1 MEQSLR
7 KLQIF
12 RNGEL
17 LTGSVAYVKGLINTA
32 FTEGKIVLN
41 DGEPISI
48 RYREDDKSSEI
59 KSLFGVAYINGDNK
73 SILWNDSGITIDT
86 DPKNNAYVTLN
97 YEVDESGNYTLTVAA
112 NTISVNDATADE
124 EGNPVVNGLA
134 TALDVKNYVDE
145 QISNVPKYTIQETP
159 TIDPTKHLKTYQLY
173 KDNTAVEGSVINIP
187 KDYLVKSASVETV
200 NDSDKAENGIFYN
213 NDGFK
218 VGDKYIDFIINT
230 KDSESSDGEHLYINV
245 TDLVDVY
252 TEGNGI
258 SIDGNQISVKI
269 KSGEQYIA
277 VDENGIHTNVQTI
290 ADASKDSN
298 GLATAL
304 DVKEYVDNYDCGTFT
319 LTDNDSGS
327 TEQQ

>member
-86 DPKNNAYVTLN
+86 NPKNGDFVTLN
-97 YEVDESGNYTLTVAA
+97 YVVDDSGKYTLTVAA
-112 NTISVNDATADE
+112 TTISVKDATAADE

-145 QISNVPKYTIQETP
+145 QINGIPEYTIQSVE
-159 TIDPTKHLKTYQLY
+159 IDGYLKSYQLF
-173 KDNTAVEGSVINIP
+173 KGETGVGEVINIP
-187 KDYLVKSASVETV
+187 KDYLVKSATLNIVTE
-200 NDSDKAENGIFYN
+200 ENKPQN
-213 NDGFK
+213 GFK
-218 VGDKYIDFIINT
+218 VGDKYIDFVINT

>member
-17 LTGSVAYVKGLINTA
+17 LTGSVAEVKNRINQA
-32 FTEGKIVLN
+32 LGKDIVLK

-48 RYREDDKSSEI
+48 RYKEPESNDI
-59 KSLFGVAYINGDNK
+59 KSLFGVAYVPENGTP
-73 SILWNDSGITIDT
+73 SILWTPNPSDLETAGD
-86 DPKNNAYVTLN
+86 DYVTLN
-97 YEVDESGNYTLTVAA
+97 YVVDESGNYTLTVGA
-112 NTISVNDATADE
+112 NTKSIKNASEDS
-124 EGNPVVNGLA
+124 NGLA
-134 TALDVKNYVDE
+134 TALDVKSYVEE
-145 QISNVPKYTIQETP
+145 QVNGIPEYTIRETTTNP
-159 TIDPTKHLKTYQLY
+159 TEHLKSYQLF
-173 KDNTAVEGSVINIP
+173 KGDTPVEGSVIDIP

-200 NDSDKAENGIFYN
+200 NDSDKAENGKFYN
-213 NDGFK
+213 NEDFK

-230 KDSESSDGEHLYINV
+230 KDSESSGGEHLYINV

-269 KSGEQYIA
+269 TENEQYIA

-290 ADASKDSN
+290 ANASKDSN

-304 DVKEYVDNYDCGTFT
+304 DVKDYVDNYDCGTFT
-319 LTDNDSGS
+319 LTDNNSGS

>member
-17 LTGSVAYVKGLINTA
+17 LTGSVAEVKNRINQA
-32 FTEGKIVLN
+32 LGKDIVLK

-48 RYREDDKSSEI
+48 RYKEPESSEI
-59 KSLFGVAYINGDNK
+59 KSLFGVAYVPENGTP
-73 SILWNDSGITIDT
+73 SILWTPNPSDLDT
-86 DPKNNAYVTLN
+86 AGDDYVTLN
-97 YEVDESGNYTLTVAA
+97 YVVDESGNYTLTVGA
-112 NTISVNDATADE
+112 TTLSIKDATADE
-124 EGNPVVNGLA
+124 EGNPVDNGLA

-145 QISNVPKYTIQETP
+145 QINGIPEYTIKPLETAN
-159 TIDPTKHLKTYQLY
+159 DGYLKSYQLF
-173 KDNTAVEGSVINIP
+173 KGDDAVENAVIDIP
-187 KDYLVKSASVETV
+187 KDYLVKSASIITV
-200 NDSDKAENGIFYN
+200 TEDNKPKEDLI
-213 NDGFK
+213 
-218 VGDKYIDFIINT
+218 VGNKYIDFVINT

-252 TEGNGI
+252 KQGNGI
-258 SIDGNQISVKI
+258 SIENNTIRIKI
-269 KSGEQYIA
+269 TENEKYIA
-277 VDENGIHTNVQTI
+277 VDTTGIHTNVQNI
-290 ADASKDSN
+290 KEASTTSD

-319 LTDNDSGS
+319 LTDNDSDS